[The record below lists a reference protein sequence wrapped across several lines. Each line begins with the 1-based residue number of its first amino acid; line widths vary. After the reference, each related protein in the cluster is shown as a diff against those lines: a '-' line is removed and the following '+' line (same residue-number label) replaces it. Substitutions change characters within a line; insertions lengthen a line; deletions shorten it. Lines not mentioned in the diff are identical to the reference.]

1 VHIERHFH
9 ARVLASVP
17 VIIDA
22 MRGATHKGIKLERQA
37 RR

>member
-17 VIIDA
+17 VIVDLIH
-22 MRGATHKGIKLERQA
+22 GATHKAIELERQA